1 MHFTCRVSPVE
12 QGTRLDL
19 YLLKQGF
26 GSTRSQVTRLI
37 KEGRVTL
44 KHPPSDG
51 QPCLKAGYRVKS
63 GDEIIVTPFEPQP
76 SVIRP
81 EPFPLNIVYEDDAVV
96 VVDKPQGMVVHPAP
110 GHTGGT
116 LVNAL
121 LPRIKGGSPD
131 RPGVVHRLD
140 KGTSGLLV
148 CVKTDKAYQSLAR
161 QFKVHSVKRLYQA
174 LVYGTVRQDS
184 GTSAAPLGRHPGHR
198 KKIAV
203 RKDSGRRA
211 VTNFRVMERFNNM
224 TLLELRPETGRTH
237 QIRVHLSDMGHPI
250 VGDDLYGGKRQE
262 NRIKDPVLLE
272 RVRDLKGPALH
283 ALLLGFI
290 HPETGTYMEFT
301 SPPPEVFEEI
311 LSLLR
316 KQT

>member
-12 QGTRLDL
+12 QGARLDL
-19 YLLKQGF
+19 YLLKQGC
-26 GSTRSQVTRLI
+26 GSSRSQVTRLI
-37 KEGRVTL
+37 REGRVAL
-44 KHPPSDG
+44 KHPPMEG
-51 QPCLKAGYRVKS
+51 QPCVKPGYRVKT
-63 GDEIIVTPFEPQP
+63 GDEILVTPPEPQ
-76 SVIRP
+76 SSAIRP
-81 EPFPLNIVYEDDAVV
+81 EPFPLNIIYEDEAVV

-110 GHTGGT
+110 GHPGGT

-121 LPRIKGGSPD
+121 LPRIGGGSPD

-148 CVKTDKAYQSLAR
+148 CVKTEKAYQSLSR
-161 QFKVHSVKRLYQA
+161 QFKVHSVNRLYQA
-174 LVYGTVRQDS
+174 LVYGTVQRDS
-184 GTSAAPLGRHPGHR
+184 GTSSAPLGRHPGHR

-203 RKDSGRRA
+203 RKGSGKRA
-211 VTNFRVMERFNNM
+211 VTHFRVMERFHNM

-250 VGDDLYGGKRQE
+250 VGDDLYGGKGQE
-262 NRIKDPVLLE
+262 NRIKDAELLV

-283 ALLLGFI
+283 ARLLGFI
-290 HPETGTYMEFT
+290 HPETGTYMEFI
-301 SPPPEVFEEI
+301 SPPPEVFEEV

-316 KQT
+316 K